1 MRKSNFELLRI
12 ISMAMVVTLH
22 VLGKTGALTRV
33 DGVDFYFAH
42 LFESFSIG
50 AVTLFVLIT
59 GYFSTSVKTIPVQ
72 KLKDLWLQMI
82 FYSVG
87 LTAIILLINP
97 SAFSIS
103 GMIKTVFPVLSMMW
117 WFVSAYLALM
127 CLAPYINKLLMQLT
141 KREFTVL
148 VLVLVAIGFIW
159 TTLSIIPGIEPIVKD
174 GGYGI
179 ASVVMW
185 YIFGAYLKLYSHEV
199 KINKYWYLLG
209 YISFSAIIFLSIVV
223 SNLVIGRPI
232 GFFYG
237 YNNILVLG
245 AAVSLFLFFERLDF
259 TNVMINQVAGLTLGV
274 YLIHEHALIRQIL
287 YKMVD
292 WNFTEMNSFEFL
304 GFIFGFVAII
314 FISCV
319 LIEKLRQLLFVKMSK
334 VFAR

>member
-12 ISMAMVVTLH
+12 VSMVMVVTLH
-22 VLGKTGALTRV
+22 VLLFTGAQKTT
-33 DGVDFYFAH
+33 GTNFYFAH
-42 LFESFSIG
+42 FLKSCSIG

-59 GYFSTSVKTIPVQ
+59 GYFSTSLKEIPIK
-72 KLKDLWLQMI
+72 KLKVIWKQI
-82 FYSVG
+82 AFY
-87 LTAIILLINP
+87 AIGIALILLIVNP
-97 SAFSIS
+97 SIFSVNTI
-103 GMIKTVFPVLSMMW
+103 IKTFLPIISMNY
-117 WFVSAYLALM
+117 WFISAYLVLM

-141 KREFTVL
+141 KQEFTVL
-148 VLVLVAIGFIW
+148 VLIIVAIGFIW

-174 GGYGI
+174 NGYGI

-209 YISFSAIIFLSIVV
+209 YLSFSAMIFLSIVV

-259 TNVMINQVAGLTLGV
+259 TNAMINQVAGLTLGV
-274 YLIHEHALIRQIL
+274 YLIHEHTLFRQTIYQML
-287 YKMVD
+287 D
-292 WNFTEMNSFEFL
+292 WNFTTMNSFQFL

-314 FISCV
+314 FISCAV
-319 LIEKLRQLLFVKMSK
+319 IEKLRQLLFM
-334 VFAR
+334 RM